1 MKTMLAF
8 MVGVL
13 VGALFASGG
22 WLMAR
27 HGIQPGRPA
36 ELLLSGLQ
44 AVRVDFAAL
53 GLPTVAASYPA
64 VRRPVTGM
72 VRMAASSVVLAQSSA
87 PSPMRVEQRP
97 SLDKPRPAAVDPDSI
112 PLSQPKAASKPAASK
127 VVSPLPPDKQ
137 YASALKNYEAGRY
150 PLARKEFAQ
159 FVAAHPDH
167 GLVPNALYWTGETWY
182 SQGRL
187 EQAAQA
193 FARVLRD
200 HPRHAKSPDALLK
213 LAYTALRQG
222 QTSQARAYLDQLQM
236 RYPESRA
243 SRLGREARSRM
254 QGDNGPALAVAVHG

>member
-1 MKTMLAF
+1 MKTVLAF

-27 HGIQPGRPA
+27 HGIPVGKPA
-36 ELLLSGLQ
+36 LALLSALQ
-44 AVRVDFAAL
+44 NVRAEFASPLPGSAVSRLV
-53 GLPTVAASYPA
+53 
-64 VRRPVTGM
+64 VRRPVTAGL
-72 VRMAASSVVLAQSSA
+72 RMSVSTVVVAQA
-87 PSPMRVEQRP
+87 LPP
-97 SLDKPRPAAVDPDSI
+97 
-112 PLSQPKAASKPAASK
+112 
-127 VVSPLPPDKQ
+127 SPLPVEQLSALHRPGSTAIIPESSRPSRPTAPSKAPSAKTTAPISADQQ
-137 YASALKNYEAGRY
+137 YSLALKNYEAGRFD
-150 PLARKEFAQ
+150 LARTEFAR
-159 FVAAHPDH
+159 FMAAHPGH

-187 EQAAQA
+187 EQAAQT

-222 QTSQARAYLDQLQM
+222 QVGQARAYLDQLQT

-243 SRLGREARSRM
+243 SRLGREARSRL
-254 QGDNGPALAVAVHG
+254 QGDNGPALAVATRG